1 MNSKTKTGTAKQDAS
16 TGLRSLKKSR
26 NRAGVT
32 FVEALVA
39 MAIFAIFSTG
49 TCKLLMA
56 HRQTLDSARDHYI
69 AANIAKNRL
78 ELVRTFGFD
87 QIPYLTESPIRID
100 NSGIPAAEGN
110 FLRETDITTLSS
122 NLLQLAISVKIQN
135 RKTLEFDGAEETL
148 NTYVSKHL

>member
-1 MNSKTKTGTAKQDAS
+1 MNSKTITVKQDAS
-16 TGLRSLKKSR
+16 IGLRSLKKRR
-26 NRAGVT
+26 NCAGTT
-32 FVEALVA
+32 FVEAMVA
-39 MAIFAIFSTG
+39 MAIFAIFSAG

-78 ELVRTFGFD
+78 ELVRTFDFE
-87 QIPYLTESPIRID
+87 QIPQLTETPIRID
-100 NSGIPAAEGN
+100 NSGIPAAAGN
-110 FLRETDITTLSS
+110 FLRETDITILST

-135 RKTLEFDGAEETL
+135 RKTLAFDGAEQIL